1 MRLIEFNNAKIKI
14 TRNKDEIKTEFFDD
28 LQNDTIVINHINR
41 FIVKSGN
48 KKNKFEV
55 DKKSVYIRKKETGV

>member
-41 FIVKSGN
+41 FIVKSDN
-48 KKNKFEV
+48 KKDKFEV